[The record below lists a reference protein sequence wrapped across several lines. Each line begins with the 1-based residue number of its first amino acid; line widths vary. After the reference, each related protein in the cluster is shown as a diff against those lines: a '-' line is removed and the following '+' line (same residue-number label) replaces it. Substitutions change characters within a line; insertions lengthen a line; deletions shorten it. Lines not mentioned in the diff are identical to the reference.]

1 MYTEDCWTV
10 CNACATPW
18 ILKWY
23 KMTGSLEEGDKLE
36 SEKNVNPN
44 RKITVITVRNIK
56 LVKVT
61 RS

>member
-1 MYTEDCWTV
+1 M